1 MHGGHRTIEGQDLIS
16 GVDSYIY
23 SLRNGAAA
31 GGSCGQGWPTR
42 VEAVGGREGRCRATP
57 SEISGRPRQARL
69 SNSTEGAMR
78 VRRAL
83 AAAAAATCTRP
94 PTARHWHQPLLY
106 KPCCATFPFPFP
118 CAVPPSLSRGAAT
131 PASARRGVLCLAWP
145 GLLRPTDR
153 APTKPCG
160 AARNPAGGEQHGP
173 TLSGAALTHSA
184 PCRPSADISS
194 TYPASRSRGNVGRE
208 VLLLP
213 HRYSTVAAP

>member
-69 SNSTEGAMR
+69 SNSTEGVMR

-94 PTARHWHQPLLY
+94 PTARHWHQSLLY
-106 KPCCATFPFPFP
+106 KPCCAAFPFPLP
-118 CAVPPSLSRGAAT
+118 CAVPPSLSRGAAP

-145 GLLRPTDR
+145 PATDRPTEHQPSR
-153 APTKPCG
+153 AVRRGILREASNMAQPYL
-160 AARNPAGGEQHGP
+160 GP
-173 TLSGAALTHSA
+173 
-184 PCRPSADISS
+184 
-194 TYPASRSRGNVGRE
+194 RSRTLLPA
-208 VLLLP
+208 VLLPTSHPPIQRLDP
-213 HRYSTVAAP
+213 GETWAERCFCCRIGTVQ